1 MPTKTTPKHSPN
13 KAAKKSPAKAV
24 KATKAVAKKAPAKVA
39 KVTRPATKKAAA
51 KTTKANGPV
60 AKKSPAKA
68 IKVASPA
75 ARKAVT
81 KATSAAAPAAKK
93 TVVATTR
100 TAREVAI
107 PAPFKPG
114 QVDARMPGE
123 QHPGQTSAE
132 TRLHDRAGS
141 QLERERHMRPGSTNP
156 TSGAGRT
163 NKRAVKKGR

>member
-1 MPTKTTPKHSPN
+1 MPTKTTPKRPAAS
-13 KAAKKSPAKAV
+13 AAKKTPAKAV
-24 KATKAVAKKAPAKVA
+24 KATKAVAKKAAS
-39 KVTRPATKKAAA
+39 KVT
-51 KTTKANGPV
+51 KTTKPV
-60 AKKSPAKA
+60 AKKAPAKA

-93 TVVATTR
+93 TVVATTKA
-100 TAREVAI
+100 AREVAI

-156 TSGAGRT
+156 QSGAGRT